1 MSQLEHTPGD
11 LPVDAG
17 RYELEAVA
25 RPHPASVFAEPLRIA
40 VLTGGANSERNV
52 SLSSGTAAVRAL
64 RGLGHAVAKVDSAA
78 PPVIPDQHP
87 EEAYLTAEVAEG
99 SLLERSYAPTAAT
112 PPDLESLA
120 RVRRTQ
126 IEGVLAEGLLPILAA
141 ADVVF
146 LTVFGDEGESG
157 ATQRVL
163 DAHGIVYTGPPAEV
177 CELTFDKAATK
188 AVLARHEIATPR
200 WHVVRRGHVEEDLAA
215 LSIEVPLIVKPVAGG
230 STIGLSRV
238 DDPADLPAAC
248 ARASAEGA
256 DALIEE
262 FVPGRDFTIGAL
274 GERVFAVVE
283 ALTDRDVYDYT
294 AKYTPGEARK
304 QAPAVLSDEQTEEV
318 RRLTA
323 RVHQLLGIG
332 DTSSRADFRL
342 GPDGR
347 FWFLETNPL
356 PGMTPTSSYPLSTLA
371 AGFAFPQVCEEL
383 VIRALRRA
391 GRPVPEHTHVPEASE

>member
-1 MSQLEHTPGD
+1 MGQVQQTPEEPLEG
-11 LPVDAG
+11 AG
-17 RYELEAVA
+17 RYELEAVE
-25 RPHPASVFAEPLRIA
+25 RPHPASVFPEPLRIA
-40 VLTGGANSERNV
+40 VLTGGANTERNV
-52 SLSSGTAAVRAL
+52 SLSSGTAATRAL

-78 PPVIPDQHP
+78 PPVVPDQRP
-87 EEAYLTAEVAEG
+87 EAEFLTAEVDEG
-99 SLLERSYAPTAAT
+99 SLSEHTTAPTAAT
-112 PPDLESLA
+112 PPDLDALA

-163 DAHGIVYTGPPAEV
+163 DSHGIVYTGPSAEV
-177 CELTFDKAATK
+177 CALTFDKAATK
-188 AVLARHEIATPR
+188 QVLAGHGIDTPR
-200 WHVVRRGHVEEDLAA
+200 WQVVRRGHVEEDLAV
-215 LSIEVPLIVKPVAGG
+215 LTFEVPMIVKPVTGG

-238 DDPADLPAAC
+238 DDPAELAAAC

-274 GERVFAVVE
+274 GRRVFAVVE
-283 ALTDRDVYDYT
+283 AMTDREVYDYT

-323 RVHQLLGIG
+323 QTHHLLGIG

-342 GPDGR
+342 DPEGR
-347 FWFLETNPL
+347 FQFLETNPL
-356 PGMTPTSSYPLSTLA
+356 PGMTPTSSYPLSALA
-371 AGFAFPQVCEEL
+371 AGIPFPQVCEEL
-383 VIRALRRA
+383 VIRALRRT
-391 GRPVPEHTHVPEASE
+391 GRPLPEHTHVTEASE